1 MISLGQLYAH
11 PVVAA
16 TLRGLNPDLTCE
28 LEILQRGPVQEVGGQ
43 GGEAVVGQVEVVHRQ
58 RPCLYITQQCHHFTN
73 STNVDQL
80 WVVANLFTFVNP

>member
-1 MISLGQLYAH
+1 MISLRQWYAH

-43 GGEAVVGQVEVVHRQ
+43 GGEAVVGQRQGHEAQRGRQHGGVNVLDMVAGQVEVAQ
-58 RPCLYITQQCHHFTN
+58 
-73 STNVDQL
+73 
-80 WVVANLFTFVNP
+80 